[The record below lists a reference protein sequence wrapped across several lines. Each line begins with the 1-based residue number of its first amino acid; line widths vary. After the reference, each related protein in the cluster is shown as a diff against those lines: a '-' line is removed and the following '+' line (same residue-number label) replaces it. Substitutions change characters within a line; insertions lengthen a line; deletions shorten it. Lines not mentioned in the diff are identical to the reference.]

1 MNCRDEHN
9 TWMDQVLKLKNSLS
23 TLTCTDPKNILQ
35 HFFLQALEQEFPR
48 ELEANKNLN
57 ERVLY
62 LAIENA
68 PKLSGSAR
76 TRAASIV
83 KEYCGTS
90 LLTNVRL
97 TDLRNKAV
105 FEVYR
110 QCGVT
115 IDTYFERYSSPHGSE
130 EQNASYSHI
139 AHGDARAT
147 ATQTVDL
154 SNALNWM
161 QMLKRF
167 FLVYD
172 ALTTDVNLNE
182 TNLNWIGAMW
192 KTRIDKTSMGDLVW
206 ELFLD
211 LWYIEAT

>member
-1 MNCRDEHN
+1 MNCRDEHD

-23 TLTCTDPKNILQ
+23 ILTCTEPKNILQ
-35 HFFLQALEQEFPR
+35 HFFLQALELEFPR
-48 ELEANKNLN
+48 ELEVNKTLN
-57 ERVLY
+57 EKILR

-68 PKLSGSAR
+68 PNLSGSAR
-76 TRAASIV
+76 ARAASIV
-83 KEYCGTS
+83 KRYCDTS
-90 LLTNVRL
+90 LLPNVRL
-97 TDLRNKAV
+97 SDLRNKAV

-110 QCGVT
+110 QCGIT
-115 IDTYFERYSSPHGSE
+115 IDTYFERYSSPPGSE
-130 EQNASYSHI
+130 EQNACYSHI

-172 ALTTDVNLNE
+172 SLTTDVNLNE

-192 KTRIDKTSMGDLVW
+192 KSHIDKTSLGDLVW

-211 LWYIEAT
+211 LWYIET